1 MSNSQINLPK
11 TAFSMKANLPAREPE
26 ILEYWQKIN
35 LYRELRNSSKGK
47 EKFVLHD
54 GPPYANGNIHMGTA
68 LNKILKDIIV
78 KFHQMDGKDSIYVPG
93 WDCHGLPIEWKIE
106 EQYKKNKK
114 NKNDV
119 PIVEFRKECRLFAEK
134 WIEVHKGQFKRL
146 GVVGDWEN
154 YYSTMSFDAEA
165 QIVRELGKFLKE
177 GSLYRGF
184 KPVLWST
191 VEKTALADAEVER
204 VLSMADGALLLID
217 SAEGVMPQTKFVLSK
232 ALKQGLKPIVVINKL
247 DKADQ
252 RANEVLDETFDLFVS
267 LDANEE
273 QLDFPVLYASGR
285 SGWADTEVDGPRENL
300 NPLLDLILD
309 HVKPAKFEKEKPFAM
324 LSTLLYADSFLGRSL
339 VGRITQGT
347 AKANQSIKAINL
359 NGEKVD
365 EGKLTKI
372 FRYEGTKKVPIE
384 VGEAGDIVV
393 IAGLENANVA
403 DTICDLDVNE
413 PISAT
418 PIDPPT
424 MSITIT
430 VNTSPLAG
438 KEGKKLTS
446 TQIRD
451 RLLQEA
457 QNNVGI
463 TFAENNGNDSF
474 VVSGRGELML
484 EILLTQMRREGFEM
498 TVSPPKV
505 LYQTDESGKK
515 LEPIEEITMDLDEEY
530 SSKVIDSMNRRK
542 GKLIDLK
549 DTGKDKKRLIF
560 HAPTRGLMGYTS
572 RFLTLTKGNG
582 VINRIFHS
590 YGPFEGEMEG
600 RRNGA
605 LIAMEQGKAVAFA
618 IFNLQARGE
627 MFVTHNDPVYPGMIV
642 GLSPKPGD
650 MIINV
655 MKGKKLTNMR
665 TQGTDENVVLTPVRK
680 MSIAEQLSMLNTDEA
695 LEITPESCRLR
706 KSILD
711 PHERKRSEK
720 SGAAA

>member
-1 MSNSQINLPK
+1 MTNNIRNITIIAHVDHGKTTLIDNLMKQSGSFRENEVVDERLMDSGELEKERGSTILAKPASINW
-11 TAFSMKANLPAREPE
+11 KASR
-26 ILEYWQKIN
+26 IN
-35 LYRELRNSSKGK
+35 
-47 EKFVLHD
+47 
-54 GPPYANGNIHMGTA
+54 
-68 LNKILKDIIV
+68 II
-78 KFHQMDGKDSIYVPG
+78 DTPG
-93 WDCHGLPIEWKIE
+93 HRD
-106 EQYKKNKK
+106 
-114 NKNDV
+114 
-119 PIVEFRKECRLFAEK
+119 FA
-134 WIEVHKGQFKRL
+134 
-146 GVVGDWEN
+146 
-154 YYSTMSFDAEA
+154 
-165 QIVRELGKFLKE
+165 
-177 GSLYRGF
+177 
-184 KPVLWST
+184 
-191 VEKTALADAEVER
+191 AEVER

-285 SGWADTEVDGPRENL
+285 SGWADKEVDGTRKNL
-300 NPLLDLILD
+300 NPLLDQIIE
-309 HVKPAKFEKEKPFAM
+309 HVKPAELEKTKPFAM

-339 VGRITQGT
+339 VGRIAQGT
-347 AKANQSIKAINL
+347 AKANQAIKAINL
-359 NGEKVD
+359 KGEKVD
-365 EGKLTKI
+365 EGRLTKI

-393 IAGLENANVA
+393 VAGLEKANVA
-403 DTICDLDVNE
+403 DTICDLEVIE
-413 PISAT
+413 PIKAT

-438 KEGKKLTS
+438 TEGKKLTS

-451 RLLQEA
+451 RLILEA

-463 TFAENNGNDSF
+463 TFSENDGNDSF

-505 LYQTDESGKK
+505 LYQKDENGNK

-530 SSKVIDSMNRRK
+530 SSKIIDSMNRRK
-542 GKLIDLK
+542 GKLIELK
-549 DTGKDKKRLIF
+549 DTGKNKKRLIF

-582 VINRIFHS
+582 VINRIFHN
-590 YGPFEGEMEG
+590 YGAFEGEMEG

-605 LIAMEQGKAVAFA
+605 LISMEQGKAVAFA

-706 KSILD
+706 KAILD

>member
-1 MSNSQINLPK
+1 MSQEIRNITIIAHVDHGKTTLIDNLMKQSGSFRDNEVVDERLMDSGELEKERGITILAKPASINWKNSRIN
-11 TAFSMKANLPAREPE
+11 
-26 ILEYWQKIN
+26 
-35 LYRELRNSSKGK
+35 
-47 EKFVLHD
+47 
-54 GPPYANGNIHMGTA
+54 
-68 LNKILKDIIV
+68 II
-78 KFHQMDGKDSIYVPG
+78 DTPG
-93 WDCHGLPIEWKIE
+93 HRD
-106 EQYKKNKK
+106 
-114 NKNDV
+114 
-119 PIVEFRKECRLFAEK
+119 FA
-134 WIEVHKGQFKRL
+134 
-146 GVVGDWEN
+146 
-154 YYSTMSFDAEA
+154 
-165 QIVRELGKFLKE
+165 
-177 GSLYRGF
+177 
-184 KPVLWST
+184 
-191 VEKTALADAEVER
+191 AEVER

-217 SAEGVMPQTKFVLSK
+217 SAEGVMPQTKFVLAK

-267 LDANEE
+267 LDANEN
-273 QLDFPVLYASGR
+273 QLDFPVIYASGR
-285 SGWADTEVDGPRENL
+285 SGWADKEIEGPRENL
-300 NPLLDLILD
+300 NPLLDLIID
-309 HVKPAKFEKEKPFAM
+309 HVKTEKLELSKPFAM
-324 LSTLLYADSFLGRSL
+324 LSTLLYSDSFLGRSL
-339 VGRITQGT
+339 VGRINQGT
-347 AKANQSIKAINL
+347 AKANQAIKAIDLKGN
-359 NGEKVD
+359 KVD
-365 EGKLTKI
+365 QGKLTKI
-372 FRYEGTKKVPIE
+372 FRYEGTKKVPID

-393 IAGLENANVA
+393 IAGLEKANVA
-403 DTICDLDVNE
+403 DTICDLEVE
-413 PISAT
+413 KPVPAT

-438 KEGKKLTS
+438 TEGKKLTS

-463 TFAENNGNDSF
+463 TFSENNNNDSF

-505 LYQTDESGKK
+505 LFKKDDNGNK
-515 LEPIEEITMDLDEEY
+515 LEPIEEITVDIDEEY

-549 DTGKDKKRLIF
+549 DTGKDKKRLVF

-582 VINRIFHS
+582 VINRIFHD
-590 YGPFEGEMEG
+590 YGSFEGEMEG

-695 LEITPESCRLR
+695 LEITPSSCRLR
-706 KSILD
+706 KAILD

>member
-1 MSNSQINLPK
+1 MSEIIRNITIIAHVDHGKTTLIDNL
-11 TAFSMKANLPAREPE
+11 MKQSGSFRENE
-26 ILEYWQKIN
+26 ILDERLMDSGELEKERGITILAKPASIN
-35 LYRELRNSSKGK
+35 WKGSRI
-47 EKFVLHD
+47 
-54 GPPYANGNIHMGTA
+54 NIIDT
-68 LNKILKDIIV
+68 
-78 KFHQMDGKDSIYVPG
+78 PG
-93 WDCHGLPIEWKIE
+93 HRD
-106 EQYKKNKK
+106 
-114 NKNDV
+114 
-119 PIVEFRKECRLFAEK
+119 FA
-134 WIEVHKGQFKRL
+134 
-146 GVVGDWEN
+146 
-154 YYSTMSFDAEA
+154 
-165 QIVRELGKFLKE
+165 
-177 GSLYRGF
+177 
-184 KPVLWST
+184 
-191 VEKTALADAEVER
+191 AEVER

-247 DKADQ
+247 DKSDQ

-285 SGWADTEVDGPRENL
+285 SGWADKEIDGPRKNL
-300 NPLLDLILD
+300 DSLLNQIID
-309 HVKPAKFEKEKPFAM
+309 HVKPAELDKSKPFAM
-324 LSTLLYADSFLGRSL
+324 LSTLLYADNFLGRSL

-347 AKANQSIKAINL
+347 AKANQAIKAINL

-365 EGKLTKI
+365 EGRLTKI

-393 IAGLENANVA
+393 IAGLEKANVA
-403 DTICDLDVNE
+403 DTICDLEVNE
-413 PISAT
+413 PIKAT

-438 KEGKKLTS
+438 TEGKKLTS
-446 TQIRD
+446 TQIKN
-451 RLLQEA
+451 RLIQEA

-463 TFAENNGNDSF
+463 TFLENKESDSF

-505 LYQTDESGKK
+505 LYKKDKNGNK

-530 SSKVIDSMNRRK
+530 SSKVIDSMNRKK
-542 GKLIDLK
+542 GKLIELK
-549 DTGKDKKRLIF
+549 DTGKNKKRLIF

-590 YGPFEGEMEG
+590 YGPFEGAMEG

-605 LIAMEQGKAVAFA
+605 LISMDQGKAVAYA
-618 IFNLQARGE
+618 IYNLQARGE

-655 MKGKKLTNMR
+655 MKGKKLTNIR
-665 TQGTDENVVLTPVRK
+665 TQNTDENIVLTPVRK

-711 PHERKRSEK
+711 PNERKKSEK
-720 SGAAA
+720 AGAAA